1 MIISLKDFLRAID
14 IPVAMIFLAT
24 GIALSI
30 LTKFPQFRKFKQF
43 LNIIFSKE
51 IHQSSKNTISPL
63 QALLTAMSTSLGMGT
78 IIAPPLAIAIGG
90 PGALFWLMIYAA
102 FGCVTKFTEVTF
114 AVKYKRYASD
124 GTIIGGPTGY
134 LYQVHP
140 YLADWYGFLTIFMFS
155 SWTAL
160 QSKSMAATYAHY
172 AIPEYITGLATATFV
187 LFMLIGGAKRIAEFS
202 SALVPLMCCLY
213 FSVCSAIILLN
224 ISALKDALLLI
235 ISHAFCPTAATGGFI
250 GSTLWI
256 TMRQGIFKAAF
267 VTEAG
272 VGTAAIPH
280 ALADTDKPI
289 NQGILAMYSI
299 IGDTFF
305 CFMSGLVALITGVW
319 KIGRISNDLPILAF
333 KSVFPTFGPLAYTAV
348 VTLFIIGTAIGNS
361 LNGSKSF
368 AFFTNNRYM
377 NYYYTFVFV
386 SIFLG
391 SIFDAPL
398 LWNIADLMLPLIALP
413 NMLGLIILTLRH
425 RKELS
430 A

>member
-1 MIISLKDFLRAID
+1 MIISLKEFLRAID
-14 IPVAMIFLAT
+14 IPIAMIFLST
-24 GIALSI
+24 GIILSI
-30 LTKFPQFRKFKQF
+30 VTKFPQFRKFNQF
-43 LNIIFSKE
+43 FKIIFSKD

-90 PGALFWLMIYAA
+90 PGALFWLMIYAL

-114 AVKYKRYASD
+114 AVKYKRYAPD

-155 SWTAL
+155 AWTAL
-160 QSKSMAATYAHY
+160 QSKSMAATYAYY
-172 AIPEYITGLATATFV
+172 AVPEYVTGLVTAIFV

-202 SALVPLMCCLY
+202 SGLVPVMCLLY
-213 FSVCSAIILLN
+213 FSVCSAIIFSN
-224 ISALKDALLLI
+224 IAALKDALLMI
-235 ISHAFCPTAATGGFI
+235 FTHAFSPAAATGGFV
-250 GSTLWI
+250 GSTLWV

-280 ALADTDKPI
+280 ALADTNKPT

-299 IGDTFF
+299 MGDTFF

-319 KIGRISNDLPILAF
+319 KLGRISNDLPILAF
-333 KSVFPTFGPLAYTAV
+333 KSVFPTFGPIAYTAV

-377 NYYYTFVFV
+377 NYYYISVFA

-391 SIFDAPL
+391 AVFDAPM
-398 LWNIADLMLPLIALP
+398 LWDIADLLLPMIALP
-413 NMLGLIILTLRH
+413 NMLGLIILTMRH

>member
-14 IPVAMIFLAT
+14 IPIAMIFLTT

-30 LTKFPQFRKFKQF
+30 LTNFPQFRKFKQF
-43 LNIIFSKE
+43 LKIIFSKD

-90 PGALFWLMIYAA
+90 PGALFWLMIYAL

-134 LYQVHP
+134 LYQIHP
-140 YLADWYGFLTIFMFS
+140 FLADWYGFLTIFMFS
-155 SWTAL
+155 AWTAL
-160 QSKSMAATYAHY
+160 QSKSMAATYSYY
-172 AIPEYITGLATATFV
+172 AVPEYITGLVTATFV
-187 LFMLIGGAKRIAEFS
+187 LFMLVGGAKRIAEFS
-202 SALVPLMCCLY
+202 SGLVPVMCFLY
-213 FSVCSAIILLN
+213 FGVCSAIIFSN
-224 ISALKDALLLI
+224 ISALKDALFLI
-235 ISHAFCPTAATGGFI
+235 FSHAFCPTAATGGFV

-280 ALADTDKPI
+280 ALADTNKPT

-305 CFMSGLVALITGVW
+305 CFMSGIVALITGVW
-319 KIGRISNDLPILAF
+319 KLGRISNDLPILAF

-377 NYYYTFVFV
+377 NYYYAFVFI

-398 LWNIADLMLPLIALP
+398 LWDIADLMLPMIALP
-413 NMLGLIILTLRH
+413 NMLGLIILTLQH